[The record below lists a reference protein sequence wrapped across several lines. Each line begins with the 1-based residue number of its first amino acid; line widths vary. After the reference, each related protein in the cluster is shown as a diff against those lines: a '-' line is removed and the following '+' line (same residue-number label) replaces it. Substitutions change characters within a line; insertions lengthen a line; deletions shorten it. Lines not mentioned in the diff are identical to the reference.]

1 MSTTGEM
8 SSAEHTPG
16 SVKNTQANNIVDKA
30 LRGRTVFLVAYSFG
44 GRKLM
49 PIVPEDSLTT

>member
-30 LRGRTVFLVAYSFG
+30 LRGRTVFLVA
-44 GRKLM
+44 
-49 PIVPEDSLTT
+49 